1 MNQLMIAIA
10 VIPLVLALAWMP
22 WYLAGRQERQRVKRM
37 QAHLRYF
44 GGDGQPTSITELI
57 DTYERRLK
65 RQEARTE

>member
-1 MNQLMIAIA
+1 MNQLIAAIA

-22 WYLAGRQERQRVKRM
+22 WYLAGRQERQRVERM
-37 QAHLRYF
+37 QAHLSHF
-44 GGDGQPTSITELI
+44 GGDGKPASITELI